1 MKELIEYLALALA
14 ERPEEVRVTEGRDE
28 KGPLLLLTVAPEDQ
42 SRLIGK
48 DGRTIRAMRSLLAA
62 SAAKS
67 GVRYVLKIAGADD
80 VADTG
85 ADDAGEGPSAEAGTA
100 AAPEGND

>member
-1 MKELIEYLALALA
+1 MKELIEYLASSLA
-14 ERPEEVRVTEGRDE
+14 ERPEEVRVTESRDE

-48 DGRTIRAMRSLLAA
+48 DGRTIRAMRSLLAV

-67 GVRYVLKIAGADD
+67 GVRYLLKIAGPDIGGD
-80 VADTG
+80 
-85 ADDAGEGPSAEAGTA
+85 
-100 AAPEGND
+100 EGNEEPPASGEDHD